1 MLEDLNHHQNLP
13 TIIKCDNKSVMALA
27 KNPVFHGRSKH
38 IELHYHYVRDLV
50 KKNEIELQFCKS
62 EEQVAYIFTK
72 PLKAELFKNF
82 KSMLEIASY
91 SNHN

>member
-62 EEQVAYIFTK
+62 EEQVANIYIQK
-72 PLKAELFKNF
+72 P
-82 KSMLEIASY
+82 
-91 SNHN
+91 